1 MIREKLIRVDLKDRE
16 HLKKH
21 VLFWNEQTQTYY
33 CMNPEVLLG
42 VQNEKIQNLTKEM
55 ELTRTSVEKT
65 LEDLKNYYEKRC
77 ADLEEAFQKQ
87 LAQQQEINAKLI
99 AMVEEFIKGGK

>member
-1 MIREKLIRVDLKDRE
+1 MIRDKLIRVDIKGRE
-16 HLKKH
+16 HLKNH
-21 VLFWNEQTQTYY
+21 VLFWNEKTQTYY
-33 CMNPEVLLG
+33 CMNPDVLLG
-42 VQNEKIQNLTKEM
+42 VQNEKIKNLTQEM
-55 ELTRTSVEKT
+55 ELTRTCVEKT

-77 ADLEEAFQKQ
+77 ADLEESFQNQ